1 MPSKVLPIE
10 YDDTYLPFNNLS
22 LTKTGIEGGR
32 LYRCMISKGQVKSSA
47 DIDPTP
53 VKSLRFAQY

>member
-1 MPSKVLPIE
+1 MPSKVVPIE
-10 YDDTYLPFNNLS
+10 DDDTYLPFNNLS

-32 LYRCMISKGQVKSSA
+32 LYRSMISKGQVKSSA